1 MVAYDNTVIAKRYM
15 EEICSRG
22 NFAVLEEL
30 VAKDV
35 ILRDSVMPE
44 RRGHDHVKATI
55 NEFRAAFPDLVFKI
69 DDVLSTTSDRVVVRW
84 TVRGTHRGHLM
95 GLAATGRPAT
105 FKGIDILKIVDGTV
119 REDDTYWDAY
129 GLFQQ
134 LGVLPRLDELSRGKS
149 PMPVSNRSGS
159 HPALR

>member
-1 MVAYDNTVIAKRYM
+1 MAFDNTVVAQRYM
-15 EEICSRG
+15 EEICARA
-22 NFAVLEEL
+22 NFAMLDEL

-35 ILRDSVMPE
+35 IQRDSVTPE

-55 NEFRAAFPDLVFKI
+55 NEFRSAFPDLTFKI

-84 TVRGTHRGHLM
+84 TVRGTHKGSLM

-105 FKGIDILKIVDGTV
+105 FKGIDILKIVDGMV
-119 REDDTYWDAY
+119 REDDAYWDAY

-134 LGVLPRLDELSRGKS
+134 LGVLPKLDELSRAK
-149 PMPVSNRSGS
+149 PPAAVSSHSGS
-159 HPALR
+159 FPSLR